1 MKNLKLKCL
10 CVRLQDCEL
19 LLWLAYGRCCSAGC
33 KVQSP
38 VYCHIYT
45 KYVQLNLSFSNIS
58 HYPLITVSQ
67 SACVCVPGLSCCLS
81 AQMKHNGSIDC
92 DNSCLPVF
100 MDKMTLVWLPAQA
113 QQGVIFSLILLNPQA
128 VISTFPSS
136 SLWNFVSHHTS
147 LYHSSLCRVWVLW
160 TG

>member
-1 MKNLKLKCL
+1 MSGYTMANC
-10 CVRLQDCEL
+10 
-19 LLWLAYGRCCSAGC
+19 CCSLYMVVVVVLLAAKYKVLC
-33 KVQSP
+33 TVTSVQSMSNSTCP
-38 VYCHIYT
+38 
-45 KYVQLNLSFSNIS
+45 FSNIS

-67 SACVCVPGLSCCLS
+67 SACVWVPGLSCRLS